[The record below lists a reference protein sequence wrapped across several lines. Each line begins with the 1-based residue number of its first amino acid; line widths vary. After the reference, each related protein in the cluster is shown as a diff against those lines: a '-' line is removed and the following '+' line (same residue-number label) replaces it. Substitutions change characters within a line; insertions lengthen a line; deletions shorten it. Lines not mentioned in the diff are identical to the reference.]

1 MDRTWGEEGGG
12 LSSQSLGTEDL
23 CALLRGADCL
33 GCTGE
38 PVKAL

>member
-1 MDRTWGEEGGG
+1 MNWAWGEEGGG
-12 LSSQSLGTEDL
+12 LSSQGLSTEDP